1 MMQAPQ
7 LLSRSP
13 HTWLRLSIVR
23 TCSQQQYFSVSENL
37 YFILTAIHKQEKT
50 CPVLFF
56 FFSPSFTEPNTE
68 TKYWTKL
75 CSDFATLKSAFASWG

>member
-56 FFSPSFTEPNTE
+56 FFSLLLLLSQ
-68 TKYWTKL
+68 
-75 CSDFATLKSAFASWG
+75 TLKQNIGPNCAPILPL